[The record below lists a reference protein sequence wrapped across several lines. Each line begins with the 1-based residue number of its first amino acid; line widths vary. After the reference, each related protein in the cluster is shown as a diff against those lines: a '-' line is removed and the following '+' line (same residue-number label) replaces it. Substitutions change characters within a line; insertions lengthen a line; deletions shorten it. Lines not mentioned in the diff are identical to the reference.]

1 MPASSLATMA
11 DRRSA
16 LSIARTSRADATA
29 AKLLTRDGAR
39 QLGDCHRTPGSRPT
53 SIDVPPSVHWVFIC
67 TWVCGGTQ
75 YAGGGAK
82 NLIMKP
88 LLIAIAVVLVAGSG
102 LAIMNKACKSG
113 YHAWCSQI
121 SSIRHHVKHG

>member
-1 MPASSLATMA
+1 MGPGSLATVT
-11 DRRSA
+11 DP
-16 LSIARTSRADATA
+16 
-29 AKLLTRDGAR
+29 
-39 QLGDCHRTPGSRPT
+39 PGSRPT
-53 SIDVPPSVHWVFIC
+53 SIDVPPRAFI
-67 TWVCGGTQ
+67 GRSFAPG
-75 YAGGGAK
+75 YAAEPGMLGGGAK
-82 NLIMKP
+82 NRIMKP